1 MSEDKNNTLM
11 VGSLMLIAGGILGAG
26 AALLFAPQSGK
37 KTRRDI
43 SKYARR
49 VRSEAEELV
58 EDFSDKVTDVVD
70 NLNDKTQDILSRG
83 KEISQDVKKDLLK
96 AFEEG
101 KSRLEKEKSRLA
113 KMLG

>member
-1 MSEDKNNTLM
+1 MSEDKNNTLV
-11 VGSLMLIAGGILGAG
+11 VGSLMLIAGGNLGTG

-37 KTRRDI
+37 KTRRDVQ
-43 SKYARR
+43 KYARR
-49 VRSEAEELV
+49 MRSEAEEMV

-83 KEISQDVKKDLLK
+83 KEVSQDVKKDLLK
-96 AFEEG
+96 AFEDG

>member
-1 MSEDKNNTLM
+1 MSEDKNNTVV
-11 VGSLMLIAGGILGAG
+11 VGALMLIAGGILGAS

-43 SKYARR
+43 SKYVRR
-49 VRSEAEELV
+49 AKNEAEGLV
-58 EDFSDKVTDVVD
+58 EDFSDKVSDVVD
-70 NLNDKTQDILSRG
+70 NLSDKTQDILDRG
-83 KEISQDVKKDLLK
+83 KEVSQDVKKDLFK

-101 KSRLEKEKSRLA
+101 KQRLEKERVRLA

>member
-1 MSEDKNNTLM
+1 MSEDKNNTLV

-43 SKYARR
+43 KKLARR
-49 VRSEAEELV
+49 ARSEAEEMV
-58 EDFSDKVTDVVD
+58 EDFTDKVTDVVD
-70 NLNDKTQDILSRG
+70 NLNDKTQDILARG
-83 KEISQDVKKDLLK
+83 KEISLDVKKDLLK

-101 KSRLEKEKSRLA
+101 KDRLEKEKSRLA
-113 KMLG
+113 KMIG

>member
-1 MSEDKNNTLM
+1 MSEDKNNTVV
-11 VGSLMLIAGGILGAG
+11 VGALMLVAGGILGAG
-26 AALLFAPQSGK
+26 AALLFAPQTGK
-37 KTRRDI
+37 KTRRDVQ
-43 SKYARR
+43 KYARR
-49 VRSEAEELV
+49 MRSEAEEMV

-70 NLNDKTQDILSRG
+70 NLNDKTQDILARG

-101 KSRLEKEKSRLA
+101 KGRLEKEKSRLA

>member
-1 MSEDKNNTLM
+1 MSEDKNNTLV

-37 KTRRDI
+37 KTRRDVQ
-43 SKYARR
+43 KYARR
-49 VRSEAEELV
+49 MRSEAEEMV

-70 NLNDKTQDILSRG
+70 NLNDKTQDILARG
-83 KEISQDVKKDLLK
+83 KEVSQDVKKDLLK
-96 AFEEG
+96 AFEDG
-101 KSRLEKEKSRLA
+101 KVRLEKEKSRLA

>member
-1 MSEDKNNTLM
+1 MTEEKNNTVM
-11 VGSLMLIAGGILGAG
+11 VGALMLIAGGILGAG

-43 SKYARR
+43 KKYVRR
-49 VRSEAEELV
+49 AKNEAEELV

-70 NLNDKTQDILSRG
+70 NLSDKTQEILDKG
-83 KEISQDVKKDLLK
+83 KEVSHDVKKDLLK

-101 KSRLEKEKSRLA
+101 KDRLEKERSRLA
-113 KMLG
+113 RLLG